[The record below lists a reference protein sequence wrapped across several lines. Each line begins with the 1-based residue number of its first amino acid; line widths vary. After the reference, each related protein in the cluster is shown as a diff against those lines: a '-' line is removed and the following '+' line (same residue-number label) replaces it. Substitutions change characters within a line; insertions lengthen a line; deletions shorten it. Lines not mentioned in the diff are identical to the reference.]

1 MIILTGGAGFIGTN
15 TLIELNNRGIED
27 VLVVDNIGSTEK
39 WKHLVGR
46 KFIDYVNKNDF
57 WNWLERNKQISV
69 DGVIHLGACSDTT
82 EKDFDYLYKN
92 NVRYSQK
99 LWNFCIERETPFVY
113 ASSAATYGDGSQG
126 FSDDHDNMWKLKP
139 INGYG
144 VSKHFFDLWALD
156 QEITPPKWIGLK
168 YFNVYGPFEEHK
180 GKMASVAWHGYNQ
193 IKKNSKI
200 RLFKSHRK
208 DYKDGEQKRD
218 FVYVQD
224 VVNMTLAFLDNNIPS
239 GIYNAGTGKAETF
252 NYLALSLF
260 KAMNIEPDIEYF
272 DMPEDIKVK
281 YQYFTKAEM
290 HKAYQDGI
298 VQLPMLNV
306 ETGIHNYIAILKNS

>member
-15 TLIELNNRGIED
+15 TLVELNNRGVED
-27 VLVVDNIGSTEK
+27 ILIVDNIGTTLK
-39 WKHLVGR
+39 WAHLIGR
-46 KFIDYVNKNDF
+46 KYREYIQKDEL
-57 WNWLERNKQISV
+57 WTWLENNSNVEI
-69 DGVIHLGACSDTT
+69 DAIIHLGACSDTT
-82 EKDFDYLYKN
+82 EKDFDYLYNN
-92 NVRYSQK
+92 NVIYSQRLWK
-99 LWNFCIERETPFVY
+99 LAVEKLVPFIY
-113 ASSAATYGDGSQG
+113 ASSAATYGDGSLG
-126 FSDDHDNMWKLKP
+126 FSDSHDLIPKLRP
-139 INGYG
+139 LNGYG
-144 VSKHFFDLWALD
+144 MSKQVFDIWALK
-156 QEITPPKWIGLK
+156 QENTPPVWIGLK
-168 YFNVYGPFEEHK
+168 YFNVYGPYEEHK
-180 GKMASVAWHGYNQ
+180 GSMASVAWHGYNQ
-193 IKKNSKI
+193 IKKTGKI

-224 VVNMTLAFLDNNIPS
+224 VVNMTLAFLDNNITS
-239 GIYNAGTGKAETF
+239 GIYNAGTGKAKTF
-252 NYLALSLF
+252 NNLALSLF